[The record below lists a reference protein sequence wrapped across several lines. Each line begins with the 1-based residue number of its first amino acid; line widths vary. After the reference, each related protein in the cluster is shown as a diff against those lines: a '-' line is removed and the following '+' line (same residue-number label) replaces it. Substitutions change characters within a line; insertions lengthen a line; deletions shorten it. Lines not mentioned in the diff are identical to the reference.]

1 MLFIAS
7 FASAQAKVPL
17 RIMCNVSGAQV
28 FLAGQLVGTT
38 APNLMLNLRV
48 GNYPLRVIKPGFND
62 FNQVVNVDG
71 DGTTVK
77 VMLQA
82 QARGDGPALNLND
95 GNMQQ
100 PAPEG
105 RDLNRQ
111 SDSAPAP
118 INNFERKG
126 PVPNVIVAPQVM
138 NFDLAISSNVNNA
151 EVIIN
156 GNPAGRTPFQA
167 QVPAGTYALKV
178 RAPGY
183 LDYNQNIVVGNG
195 PAQFNVALQ
204 PLGYQV
210 SVNSNV
216 QGAAVLVN
224 GQQLGQT
231 PYATTLPPGTY
242 SIIVRAT
249 GYLDYQGQLSVNGPQ
264 QVNANLMPATA
275 SWQLSIPAALLNHQG
290 QRRGMQFLLDGAPQD
305 GTSGQIL
312 PGRHVIRFVTGDLA
326 VETQVDIQAGRA
338 YVFEPSLGINVR

>member
-1 MLFIAS
+1 
-7 FASAQAKVPL
+7 
-17 RIMCNVSGAQV
+17 MCNVSGAQV

-38 APNLMLNLRV
+38 TPNLMLNVRV
-48 GNYPLRVIKPGFND
+48 GNYPLRIIKPGFND

-71 DGTTVK
+71 DGTTVR
-77 VMLQA
+77 VML

-95 GNMQQ
+95 GKMQ
-100 PAPEG
+100 PVPEG
-105 RDLNRQ
+105 KELNRQ
-111 SDSAPAP
+111 SDNAPAP
-118 INNFERKG
+118 INNFEKKG
-126 PVPNVIVAPQVM
+126 AAPNVIVAPQVM
-138 NFDLAISSNVNNA
+138 NFDLAISANVNNA

-156 GNPAGRTPFQA
+156 GNPAGRTPFLA

-231 PYATTLPPGTY
+231 PYATTLAPGNY
-242 SIIVRAT
+242 AIIVRAT
-249 GYLDYQGQLSVNGPQ
+249 GYLDYQVQLSVNGPQ
-264 QVNANLMPATA
+264 QVNASLMPATA
-275 SWQLSIPAALLNHQG
+275 SWQLNIPEALLNRQG
-290 QRRGMQFLLDGAPQD
+290 QRRGMQLLLDGAPQN